1 MVSVLV
7 VAADTPLGCLQDI
20 TLICGNENRMRYF
33 NDQDIFENVK
43 QLKDIN
49 ENIFFIVLGFLS
61 YE

>member
-1 MVSVLV
+1 M

-33 NDQDIFENVK
+33 NNQDIFENVK

-49 ENIFFIVLGFLS
+49 ENIFFIVLAFLS